1 MEQGIDN
8 TALGKL
14 VHVLAKYT
22 ALAGGMVLIAFM
34 LVTVVNIV
42 GRALLPLND
51 LIGARVFRP
60 IPGDY
65 EIAEAGMA
73 FAAFAFLGW
82 CTLTRGHAVVSLVTD
97 RLPLRANA
105 AIELVMQSLMLAAA
119 IFIAWRHWAG
129 MLDKLGNGETSFILR
144 FPIWWAYAAGMI
156 GAAVWVIVLVYCV
169 VRSAQNAAAARPEV
183 PGTEIADE

>member
-8 TALGKL
+8 TALGRL

-22 ALAGGMVLIAFM
+22 ALAGGAVLVAFM
-34 LVTVVNIV
+34 LVTVASIA

-51 LIGARVFRP
+51 LFGARIFGP

-65 EIAEAGMA
+65 ELAEAGMA
-73 FAAFAFLGW
+73 FAVFAFLGW

-97 RLPLRANA
+97 RLPLRLNA
-105 AIELVMQSLMLAAA
+105 AIELLMDTLMLAAA
-119 IFIAWRHWAG
+119 IFIAWRHGAG
-129 MLDKLGNGETSFILR
+129 MLDKLGYGETSFILR

-156 GAAVWVIVLVYCV
+156 GAAVWVLVLFYCV
-169 VRSAQNAAAARPEV
+169 ARSAQNAAAARPER
-183 PGTEIADE
+183 PEAEIADE